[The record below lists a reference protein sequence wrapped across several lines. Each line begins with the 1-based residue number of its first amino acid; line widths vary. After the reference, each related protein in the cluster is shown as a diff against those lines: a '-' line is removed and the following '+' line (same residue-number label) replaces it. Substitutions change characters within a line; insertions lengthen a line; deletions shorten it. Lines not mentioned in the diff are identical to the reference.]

1 MTLTK
6 MSKGTVTFSF
16 DCEGKWGMADIPTD
30 WDVSLN
36 QDNLFTAYEFIL
48 ETLKENDICAT
59 FAFVGA
65 LTERRDFFL
74 EEISPKLT
82 DDAYYD
88 WLDYSKHRILDK
100 EEEGWFMPEL
110 LTMVKA
116 YKAHEIATHGYTH
129 IPFNMLDI
137 ETAKKELELISRW
150 AERNEIECSTMIF
163 PRNIIRHYDLLREYG
178 ILGFRDIPSNIS
190 TDRIPRF
197 LKTLINEMSVLKKS
211 QQIQE
216 SEPIRIPGGTFI
228 NWRHGFRRYIPSLI
242 SLSKYK
248 SMINHS
254 INNNGVAHF
263 WIHPHNFITSPLT
276 KDLFRKLCEEV
287 SEKRNNLKLE
297 VKKQNDFLQ

>member
-1 MTLTK
+1 MTK

-48 ETLKENDICAT
+48 ETLKENDICST

-74 EEISPKLT
+74 DEISPKLT
-82 DDAYYD
+82 DDSYYD

-110 LTMVKA
+110 LTMVKS
-116 YKAHEIATHGYTH
+116 YKIHEIATHGYTH
-129 IPFNMLDI
+129 IPFNMLNK
-137 ETAKKELELISRW
+137 ETAKIELELITRW
-150 AERNEIECSTMIF
+150 AERNEINCSTMIF
-163 PRNIIRHYDLLREYG
+163 PRNIIKHYDLLREYG
-178 ILGFRDIPSNIS
+178 ILGFRDIPDSMS
-190 TDRIPRF
+190 TDRIPKF
-197 LKTLINEMSVLKKS
+197 VKKLIDEMSVLKKS

-216 SEPIRIPGGTFI
+216 SKPIRIPGGTFI
-228 NWRHGFRRYIPSLI
+228 NWRYGFRRYIPSLI

-248 SMINHS
+248 SMINHA

-263 WIHPHNFITSPLT
+263 WTHPHNFITSPLT
-276 KDLFRKLCEEV
+276 KDLFKGLCEEV
-287 SEKRNNLKLE
+287 SLKTKESKL
-297 VKKQNDFLQ
+297 VIKKQNDFL